1 MKGRS
6 NLYSYIVALAVMT
19 LFLVL
24 VIRLEFPKAQHV
36 PYIAVGLGLVATVI
50 GLARTVLL
58 KEELVAGSRSDEA
71 SMKAEAGLQG
81 WRRHMVLVWLAVVYV
96 TFMVFGIVIGTGL
109 FVGSYMK
116 FYGARWWVAVLFS
129 IITPAFIY
137 LLFKV
142 ALGLYLYNGLFM
154 RS

>member
-6 NLYSYIVALAVMT
+6 NLYSYVVVLAVMIF
-19 LFLVL
+19 LLVL
-24 VIRLEFPKAQHV
+24 TIRLEYPMAQYM
-36 PYIAVGLGLVATVI
+36 PYLGVSIGLLAAVI
-50 GLARTVLL
+50 GLVRTVLL
-58 KEELVAGSRSDEA
+58 KEELVAGVRSDEA
-71 SMKAEAGLQG
+71 RMEEEGGLQG
-81 WRRHMVLVWLAVVYV
+81 WRRYMLLVWLAVVYM

-116 FYGARWWVAVLFS
+116 FYGARWWVAALFT

-142 ALGLYLYNGLFM
+142 ALGLYLYNGLFFP
-154 RS
+154 S

>member
-19 LFLVL
+19 SLLVMI
-24 VIRLEFPKAQHV
+24 IRLEYPMAQHV
-36 PYIAVGLGLVATVI
+36 PYIAVGLGLAATI
-50 GLARTVLL
+50 AGLLRAVLI
-58 KEELVAGSRSDEA
+58 KEKLVTALRSDEVR
-71 SMKAEAGLQG
+71 MEAEEGLQG
-81 WRRHMVLVWLAVVYV
+81 WRRHMILVWLAVVYV
-96 TFMVFGIVIGTGL
+96 TFAVFGIIIGTGL

-116 FYGARWWVAVLFS
+116 FYGARWWVAVLFA
-129 IITPAFIY
+129 IVTPAFIY